1 MSKLPEEEKFEMA
14 KNEKNRSDFNSFLP
28 FSAREA
34 IKRSFLLN
42 IFKCYLYADTCN
54 DKNAKKWATKNG
66 NARMGFLKTF
76 LSIFL
81 NLSCTEF

>member
-42 IFKCYLYADTCN
+42 IFKCYLYAD
-54 DKNAKKWATKNG
+54 KNAKKWATKNG